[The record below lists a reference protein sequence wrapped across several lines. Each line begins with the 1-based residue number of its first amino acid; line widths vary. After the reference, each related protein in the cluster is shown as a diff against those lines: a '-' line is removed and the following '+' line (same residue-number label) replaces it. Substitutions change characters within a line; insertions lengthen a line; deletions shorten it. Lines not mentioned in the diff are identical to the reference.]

1 MSKLIVTFCFFK
13 LHTSLHSSVMTT
25 NDKLFCWRTVFGKGS
40 FIPACDIFI
49 LSFFLSPSF
58 CSPPLT
64 QFFVEC
70 GGLVRTDK
78 KPALC
83 KSYQKLVSDLWHK
96 NRYLVIYM
104 TEEWILT
111 CLHATVGIQ
120 GRFHYHPSRI
130 VRCLENDANNV
141 YKRWMQVTFQTW
153 KSWIISSGQQG
164 QFLCV
169 IIKEF
174 VLSALISLQH

>member
-1 MSKLIVTFCFFK
+1 MTNCFAEGQYLVKARLF
-13 LHTSLHSSVMTT
+13 LHVIYSSF
-25 NDKLFCWRTVFGKGS
+25 LFFVPLLLQPTPDTVFCRMWWPGEDGQEARS
-40 FIPACDIFI
+40 
-49 LSFFLSPSF
+49 L
-58 CSPPLT
+58 
-64 QFFVEC
+64 
-70 GGLVRTDK
+70 
-78 KPALC
+78 
-83 KSYQKLVSDLWHK
+83 QKLPEAGVRSVAQEQVFG
-96 NRYLVIYM
+96 YLHDWRMNI
-104 TEEWILT
+104 T